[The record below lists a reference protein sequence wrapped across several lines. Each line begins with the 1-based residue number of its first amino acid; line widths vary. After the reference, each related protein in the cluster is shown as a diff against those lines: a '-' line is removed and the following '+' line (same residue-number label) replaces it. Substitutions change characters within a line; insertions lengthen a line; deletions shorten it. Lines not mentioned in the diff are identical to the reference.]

1 MYVEALL
8 EHADREAFGP
18 SLFPESPLPWL
29 SPGYYWP
36 SLEVELCPLFSEFSM
51 TAFPLQLLCNFEIP
65 IITEGRG
72 DLFSLLLC
80 HRIARTG
87 LLSWRASR
95 TREMICSFENPSE
108 GVPYADEKVGRELTA
123 GTCISQGAGCNVCFS
138 LKNSWLSWAR
148 HGTYLQSKN
157 GLREVALE
165 VIQFWGEG
173 MERRPM
179 IILCTSGQGL
189 AEVWVGL
196 VKISI

>member
-1 MYVEALL
+1 M
-8 EHADREAFGP
+8 
-18 SLFPESPLPWL
+18 
-29 SPGYYWP
+29 
-36 SLEVELCPLFSEFSM
+36 ELCPLFSELSM

-72 DLFSLLLC
+72 NLFSLLLC

-87 LLSWRASR
+87 LLSWWASR
-95 TREMICSFENPSE
+95 TREMICSFENPSG

-123 GTCISQGAGCNVCFS
+123 GICISQGASCNVCFS
-138 LKNSWLSWAR
+138 LKNSWFSWAR

-157 GLREVALE
+157 GFREVALE
-165 VIQFWGEG
+165 VIQFGGEG

-179 IILCTSGQGL
+179 IILCTSGQEL